1 MKKLRILFQYFLT
14 LMTTSY
20 SQYSAKGDL
29 IWLMLRPWIFIPR
42 VLYILLTFI
51 FLFLR
56 ILFQG
61 NSKNKNV
68 QKNLSKYLF
77 DVITDLG
84 PCFIKLGQAL
94 STRPDLVR
102 QDWLTELT
110 NLQDNLPAFDHKIAV
125 KIIEEELGAPPTELF
140 DEFPESPIASAS
152 LGQVYKTKTKNN
164 TYVAVKVQRPN
175 LYFLIRRDVVILRF
189 IGTFFSP
196 FLPLNIGVG
205 IGEIIDEFG
214 KALFDEIDYEKEG
227 ENALKF
233 ANLFKNN
240 PNVFI
245 PKFEKEFSS
254 KRIITTSWIDGVKLR
269 DRALLEENN
278 LVPSS
283 FIKTCVISGLQQ
295 LFEYGY
301 FHADPHPGNMFALKG
316 GNADYGNLAYV
327 DFGMMDTITNSDRL
341 TLIKAIV
348 HIINDEYYLLAKDFQ
363 KLGFLTK
370 EQDLQKLVV
379 PLKEVLGGSF
389 GAEVGTFN
397 LKNVTDKF
405 SKLMYSYPFR
415 VPSRFALIIRAV
427 VSQEGLA
434 LRLDPEFKILK
445 IAYPYIAKKLLTDN
459 SEEILEILLE
469 VVFDK
474 KGQIQIEKVESL
486 LNILFKDSQNINSD
500 LIPVAN
506 AGLKLIASN
515 KGSEVRKNLL
525 LSLIK
530 DDKLELT
537 DAKKLLSLIRD
548 TFSPLNI
555 AKSAFQNIISPI

>member
-1 MKKLRILFQYFLT
+1 MA
-14 LMTTSY
+14 TSY
-20 SQYSAKGDL
+20 SKYSPKGDM
-29 IWLMLRPWIFIPR
+29 IWLILRPWILLPR
-42 VLYILLTFI
+42 VLYILLTLI
-51 FLFLR
+51 FLLVR

-61 NSKNKNV
+61 NSNSKSV

-110 NLQDNLPAFDHKIAV
+110 NLQDNLPPFEHKIAL
-125 KIIEEELGAPPTELF
+125 KIIEDELGLPANELF
-140 DEFPESPIASAS
+140 DDFPDEPIASAS
-152 LGQVYKTKTKNN
+152 LGIVYKARTKNN
-164 TYVAVKVQRPN
+164 NFCAVKVQRPN
-175 LYFLIRRDVVILRF
+175 LYFLIRRDIVILK
-189 IGTFFSP
+189 ILATTFGS

-214 KALFDEIDYEKEG
+214 KALFDEIDYEQEG
-227 ENALKF
+227 KNALKF
-233 ANLFKNN
+233 ADLFKSN

-245 PKFEKEFSS
+245 PKLEKDFSS
-254 KRIITTSWIDGVKLR
+254 KRVITTSWIDGVKLR
-269 DRALLEENN
+269 DREILEQNN
-278 LVPSS
+278 LIPSS
-283 FIKTCVISGLQQ
+283 YIRTCVISGLQQ

-316 GNADYGNLAYV
+316 GTLDNGHLAYV

-348 HIINDEYYLLAKDFQ
+348 HLINQEYLLMAKDFQ

-370 EQDLQKLVV
+370 EQDLEKLVE

-389 GAEVGTFN
+389 GAEVGNFN

-459 SEEILEILLE
+459 SDEIVNILLE
-469 VVFDK
+469 VVFDNE
-474 KGQIQIEKVESL
+474 GRIQIDKLESL
-486 LNILFKDSQNINSD
+486 LNTLFKDTENINAD

-506 AGLKLIASN
+506 AGLKLIVSD

-525 LSLIK
+525 LSLVK
-530 DDKLELT
+530 DDRLEFK
-537 DAKKLLSLIRD
+537 DAEKLLTLLRD
-548 TFSPLNI
+548 TFSPLKL
-555 AKSAFQNIISPI
+555 AKSAVQNIISPA

>member
-1 MKKLRILFQYFLT
+1 MA
-14 LMTTSY
+14 TSY
-20 SQYSAKGDL
+20 SKYSPKGDM
-29 IWLMLRPWIFIPR
+29 IWLILRPWILLPR
-42 VLYILLTFI
+42 VLYILLTLI
-51 FLFLR
+51 FLLVR

-61 NSKNKNV
+61 NSSSKSV

-77 DVITDLG
+77 NVITDLG

-110 NLQDNLPAFDHKIAV
+110 NLQDNLPPFKHKIAL
-125 KIIEEELGAPPTELF
+125 KIIEDELGLPANELF
-140 DEFPESPIASAS
+140 DDFPDEPIASAS
-152 LGQVYKTKTKNN
+152 LGIVYKARKKNN
-164 TYVAVKVQRPN
+164 NFCAVKVQRPN
-175 LYFLIRRDVVILRF
+175 LYFLIRRDIVILK
-189 IGTFFSP
+189 ILATTFGS

-214 KALFDEIDYEKEG
+214 KALFDEIDYEQEG
-227 ENALKF
+227 KNALKF
-233 ANLFKNN
+233 ADLFKSN

-245 PKFEKEFSS
+245 PKLEKDFSS
-254 KRIITTSWIDGVKLR
+254 KRVITTSWIDGVKLR
-269 DRALLEENN
+269 DREILEQNN
-278 LVPSS
+278 LIPSS
-283 FIKTCVISGLQQ
+283 YIRTCVISGLQQ

-316 GNADYGNLAYV
+316 GTLDNGHLAYV

-348 HIINDEYYLLAKDFQ
+348 HLINQEYLLMAKDFQ

-370 EQDLQKLVV
+370 EQDLEKLVE
-379 PLKEVLGGSF
+379 PLKEVLGGAF
-389 GAEVGTFN
+389 GAEVGNFN

-459 SEEILEILLE
+459 SDEIVNILLE
-469 VVFDK
+469 VVFDNE
-474 KGQIQIEKVESL
+474 GRIQIDKLESL
-486 LNILFKDSQNINSD
+486 LNTLFKDTENINAD

-506 AGLKLIASN
+506 AGLKLFVSD

-525 LSLIK
+525 LSLVK
-530 DDKLELT
+530 DDRLEFK
-537 DAKKLLSLIRD
+537 DAQKLLTLLRD
-548 TFSPLNI
+548 TFSPLRL
-555 AKSAFQNIISPI
+555 AKSAVQNIISPA

>member
-1 MKKLRILFQYFLT
+1 
-14 LMTTSY
+14 MTRSY

-29 IWLMLRPWIFIPR
+29 IWLILRPWIFIPR
-42 VLYILLTFI
+42 ILYILLTFI

-110 NLQDNLPAFDHKIAV
+110 NLQDNLPAFDHKIAL
-125 KIIEEELGAPPTELF
+125 KIIEEELGAPPDELF

-189 IGTFFSP
+189 LATFLSP

-233 ANLFKNN
+233 ANLFKDN

-245 PKFEKEFSS
+245 PKLEKKFSS

-269 DRALLEENN
+269 DRALLMENN

-341 TLIKAIV
+341 TLIKAII

-370 EQDLQKLVV
+370 EQDLQKLVE
-379 PLKEVLGGSF
+379 PLKQVLGGSF
-389 GAEVGTFN
+389 GAEVGNFN

-474 KGQIQIEKVESL
+474 KGRIQIEKVESL
-486 LNILFKDSQNINSD
+486 LNILFKDSENINSD

-506 AGLKLIASN
+506 AGLKLIVSD
-515 KGSEVRKNLL
+515 KGYEVRKNLL
-525 LSLIK
+525 LSIIK
-530 DDKLELT
+530 DDRLELT
-537 DAKKLLSLIRD
+537 DVKKLLSLIRN

-555 AKSAFQNIISPI
+555 AKSAFQNIISPV

>member
-1 MKKLRILFQYFLT
+1 MA
-14 LMTTSY
+14 TSY
-20 SQYSAKGDL
+20 SRYSPKGDM
-29 IWLMLRPWIFIPR
+29 IWLILRPWILLPR
-42 VLYILLTFI
+42 VLYILLTLI
-51 FLFLR
+51 FLLVR

-61 NSKNKNV
+61 NSNSKSV

-77 DVITDLG
+77 NVITDLG

-110 NLQDNLPAFDHKIAV
+110 NLQDNLPPFKHKIAL
-125 KIIEEELGAPPTELF
+125 KIIEDELGLPANELF
-140 DEFPESPIASAS
+140 DDFPDEPIASAS
-152 LGQVYKTKTKNN
+152 LGIVYKARKKNN
-164 TYVAVKVQRPN
+164 NFCAVKVQRPN
-175 LYFLIRRDVVILRF
+175 LYFLIRRDIVILK
-189 IGTFFSP
+189 ILATTFGS

-214 KALFDEIDYEKEG
+214 KALFDEIDYEQEG
-227 ENALKF
+227 KNALKF
-233 ANLFKNN
+233 ADLFKSN

-245 PKFEKEFSS
+245 PKLEKDFSS
-254 KRIITTSWIDGVKLR
+254 KRVITTSWIDGVKLR
-269 DRALLEENN
+269 DREILEQNN
-278 LVPSS
+278 LIPSS
-283 FIKTCVISGLQQ
+283 YIRTCVISGLQQ

-316 GNADYGNLAYV
+316 GTLDNGHLAYV

-348 HIINDEYYLLAKDFQ
+348 HLINQEYLLMAKDFQ

-370 EQDLQKLVV
+370 EQDLEELVE

-389 GAEVGTFN
+389 GAEVGNFN

-459 SEEILEILLE
+459 SDEIVNILLE
-469 VVFDK
+469 VVFDNE
-474 KGQIQIEKVESL
+474 GRIQIDKLESL
-486 LNILFKDSQNINSD
+486 LNTLFKDTENINAD

-506 AGLKLIASN
+506 AGLKLIVSD

-525 LSLIK
+525 LSLVK
-530 DDKLELT
+530 DDRLEFK
-537 DAKKLLSLIRD
+537 DAEKLLILLRD
-548 TFSPLNI
+548 NLSPLKL
-555 AKSAFQNIISPI
+555 AKSAVQNIISPA

>member
-1 MKKLRILFQYFLT
+1 MA
-14 LMTTSY
+14 TSY
-20 SQYSAKGDL
+20 SKYSPKGDM
-29 IWLMLRPWIFIPR
+29 IWLILRPWILLPR
-42 VLYILLTFI
+42 VLYILLTLI
-51 FLFLR
+51 FLLVR

-61 NSKNKNV
+61 NSNSKSV

-110 NLQDNLPAFDHKIAV
+110 NLQDNLPPFKHKIAL
-125 KIIEEELGAPPTELF
+125 KIIEDELGLPANELF
-140 DEFPESPIASAS
+140 DYFPDEPIASAS
-152 LGQVYKTKTKNN
+152 LGIVYKARKKNN
-164 TYVAVKVQRPN
+164 NFCAVKVQRPN
-175 LYFLIRRDVVILRF
+175 LYFLIRRDIVILK
-189 IGTFFSP
+189 ILATTFGS

-214 KALFDEIDYEKEG
+214 RALFDEIDYEQEG
-227 ENALKF
+227 KNALKF
-233 ANLFKNN
+233 ADLFKSN

-245 PKFEKEFSS
+245 PKLEKDFSS
-254 KRIITTSWIDGVKLR
+254 KRVITTSWIDGVKLR
-269 DRALLEENN
+269 DREILEQNN
-278 LVPSS
+278 LIPSS
-283 FIKTCVISGLQQ
+283 YIRTCVISGLQQ

-316 GNADYGNLAYV
+316 GTLDNGHLAYV

-348 HIINDEYYLLAKDFQ
+348 HLINQEYLLMAKDFQ

-370 EQDLQKLVV
+370 EQDLEQLVE
-379 PLKEVLGGSF
+379 PLKEVLGGAF
-389 GAEVGTFN
+389 GAEVGNFN

-459 SEEILEILLE
+459 SDEIVNILLE
-469 VVFDK
+469 VVFDNE
-474 KGQIQIEKVESL
+474 GRIQIDKLESL
-486 LNILFKDSQNINSD
+486 LNTLFKDTENINAD

-506 AGLKLIASN
+506 AGLKLIVSD

-525 LSLIK
+525 LSLVK
-530 DDKLELT
+530 DDSLEFK
-537 DAKKLLSLIRD
+537 DAEKLLILLRN
-548 TFSPLNI
+548 TFSPLKL
-555 AKSAFQNIISPI
+555 AKSAVQNIISPA

>member
-1 MKKLRILFQYFLT
+1 
-14 LMTTSY
+14 MTISY
-20 SQYSAKGDL
+20 SNYSPQKDFVWL
-29 IWLMLRPWIFIPR
+29 IIRPWIFIPR
-42 VLYILLTFI
+42 LLYILLTLV
-51 FLFLR
+51 FLSLR

-68 QKNLSKYLF
+68 QRNLSKYLF
-77 DVITDLG
+77 DVITNLG

-102 QDWLTELT
+102 QDWLNELT
-110 NLQDNLPAFDHKIAV
+110 NLQDNLPPFDHKIAL
-125 KIIEEELGAPPTELF
+125 KIIEEEFGAPANELF
-140 DEFPESPIASAS
+140 SDFPDEPIASAS
-152 LGQVYKTKTKNN
+152 LGQVYKAKTNN
-164 TYVAVKVQRPN
+164 NDYCAVKVQRPN
-175 LYFLIRRDVVILRF
+175 LYFLIRRDIVILK
-189 IGTFFSP
+189 ILSTIFSP

-214 KALFDEIDYEKEG
+214 KALFEEIDYEKEAK
-227 ENALKF
+227 NALKF
-233 ANLFKNN
+233 ASLFKSN

-245 PKFEKEFSS
+245 PKLLKEFST
-254 KRIITTSWIDGVKLR
+254 KRVLTTSWIDGFKLR
-269 DRALLEENN
+269 DRETLERNN
-278 LVPSS
+278 LIPAS

-301 FHADPHPGNMFALKG
+301 FHADPHPGNLFALNG
-316 GNADYGNLAYV
+316 GSTDCGNLAYV
-327 DFGMMDTITNSDRL
+327 DFGMMDTITDFDRL

-348 HIINDEYYLLAKDFQ
+348 HLINEEYYLLAKDFQ

-370 EQDLQKLVV
+370 DQNIEQLVE

-389 GAEVGTFN
+389 GAEVGNFN

-405 SKLMYSYPFR
+405 SKLMYKYPFR

-459 SEEILEILLE
+459 SDEILDILLEIL
-469 VVFDK
+469 FDN
-474 KGQIQIEKVESL
+474 KGKIQIEKVESL
-486 LNILFKDSQNINSD
+486 LNILFVDPENINSD

-506 AGLKLIASN
+506 AGLKLFVSK
-515 KGSEVRKNLL
+515 KGTEVRKNLL

-530 DDKLELT
+530 DDKLELE
-537 DAKKLLSLIRD
+537 DVKKLFALIRE

-555 AKSAFQNIISPI
+555 AKSALQNIISPA

>member
-1 MKKLRILFQYFLT
+1 
-14 LMTTSY
+14 MTRAY

-29 IWLMLRPWIFIPR
+29 IWLILRPWIFIPR

-77 DVITDLG
+77 DVITNLG

-102 QDWLTELT
+102 QDWLIELT
-110 NLQDNLPAFDHKIAV
+110 KLQDNLPAFDHKIAL
-125 KIIEEELGAPPTELF
+125 KIIEEELGAPPNELF

-189 IGTFFSP
+189 LATFLSP

-233 ANLFKNN
+233 ANLFKDN

-245 PKFEKEFSS
+245 PKLEKQFSS

-269 DRALLEENN
+269 DKALLEENN

-283 FIKTCVISGLQQ
+283 FVKTCVISGLQQ

-316 GNADYGNLAYV
+316 GNSDYGNLAYV

-363 KLGFLTK
+363 KLGFLSK
-370 EQDLQKLVV
+370 EQDLQKLVE
-379 PLKEVLGGSF
+379 PLKQVLGDSL
-389 GAEVGTFN
+389 GAEVGNFN

-459 SEEILEILLE
+459 SDEILEILLE
-469 VVFDK
+469 VVFDN
-474 KGQIQIEKVESL
+474 KGRIQIEKVESL
-486 LNILFKDSQNINSD
+486 LNILFKDSENMNPD

-506 AGLKLIASN
+506 AGLKLFVSK

-530 DDKLELT
+530 DDKIELT

-548 TFSPLNI
+548 TFNPLNI
-555 AKSAFQNIISPI
+555 AKSAVQNIISPV

>member
-1 MKKLRILFQYFLT
+1 MMRSNSK
-14 LMTTSY
+14 
-20 SQYSAKGDL
+20 YSAKGNLVWL
-29 IWLMLRPWIFIPR
+29 ILRPWIFLPR
-42 VLYILLTFI
+42 LLYILLTFI

-110 NLQDNLPAFDHKIAV
+110 NLQDNLPPFDHKIAL
-125 KIIEEELGAPPTELF
+125 KIIEDELGAPAHEIF
-140 DEFPESPIASAS
+140 NEFPDRPIASAS
-152 LGQVYKTKTKNN
+152 LGQVYKAKTKENN
-164 TYVAVKVQRPN
+164 YVAVKVQRPN
-175 LYFLIRRDVVILRF
+175 LYFLIRRDIVILRF
-189 IGTFFSP
+189 LATFLSP

-233 ANLFKNN
+233 AGLFKQN

-245 PKFEKEFSS
+245 PKFEKQFSS

-269 DRALLEENN
+269 DRSVLEQND
-278 LVPSS
+278 LIPKS

-295 LFEYGY
+295 LFEFGY

-316 GNADYGNLAYV
+316 GNADCGNLAYV
-327 DFGMMDTITNSDRL
+327 DFGMMDKITNSDRL
-341 TLIKAIV
+341 ILIKAIV

-363 KLGFLTK
+363 KLGFLNQD
-370 EQDLQKLVV
+370 QDLQKLVL
-379 PLKEVLGGSF
+379 PLKEVLGGSL
-389 GAEVGTFN
+389 GAQVGDFN

-459 SEEILEILLE
+459 SEEILEILTE
-469 VVFDK
+469 VIFDSE
-474 KGQIQIEKVESL
+474 GRIQIEKVESL
-486 LNILFKDSQNINSD
+486 FNVLFKNSENFNSD

-506 AGLKLIASN
+506 AGLRLFVSK

-530 DDKLELT
+530 DDKLELS
-537 DAKKLLSLIRD
+537 DAKKLITLIRD
-548 TFSPLNI
+548 IFSPLNI
-555 AKSAFQNIISPI
+555 AKSAVQKIISPV

>member
-1 MKKLRILFQYFLT
+1 MA
-14 LMTTSY
+14 TSY
-20 SQYSAKGDL
+20 SKYSPKGDM
-29 IWLMLRPWIFIPR
+29 IWLILRPWILLPR
-42 VLYILLTFI
+42 VLYILLTLI
-51 FLFLR
+51 FLLVR

-61 NSKNKNV
+61 NSNSKSV

-110 NLQDNLPAFDHKIAV
+110 NLQDNLPPFDHKIAL
-125 KIIEEELGAPPTELF
+125 KIIEDELGLPANELF
-140 DEFPESPIASAS
+140 DDFPDEPIASAS
-152 LGQVYKTKTKNN
+152 LGIVYKAKTKNN
-164 TYVAVKVQRPN
+164 NLCAVKVQRPN
-175 LYFLIRRDVVILRF
+175 LYFLIRRDIVILK
-189 IGTFFSP
+189 ILATTFGS

-214 KALFDEIDYEKEG
+214 KALFNEIDYEQEG
-227 ENALKF
+227 KNALKF
-233 ANLFKNN
+233 ADYFKSN

-245 PKFEKEFSS
+245 PKLEKDFSS
-254 KRIITTSWIDGVKLR
+254 KRVITTSWIDGVKLR
-269 DRALLEENN
+269 DREILEQNN
-278 LVPSS
+278 LIPSS
-283 FIKTCVISGLQQ
+283 YIRTCVISGLQQ

-316 GNADYGNLAYV
+316 GSSDYGHLAYV

-348 HIINDEYYLLAKDFQ
+348 HLINQEYLLMAKDFQ

-370 EQDLQKLVV
+370 EQDLEQLVD

-389 GAEVGTFN
+389 GAEVGNFN

-459 SEEILEILLE
+459 SDEIVNILLE

-474 KGQIQIEKVESL
+474 EGRIQIDKLESL
-486 LNILFKDSQNINSD
+486 LNTLFKDTENINAD

-506 AGLKLIASN
+506 AGLKLFVSE
-515 KGSEVRKNLL
+515 KGAEVRKNLL
-525 LSLIK
+525 LSLVK
-530 DDKLELT
+530 DDRLEFK
-537 DAKKLLSLIRD
+537 DAEKLLILLRD
-548 TFSPLNI
+548 TFSPIKL
-555 AKSAFQNIISPI
+555 AKSAVQSIISPA

>member
-1 MKKLRILFQYFLT
+1 
-14 LMTTSY
+14 
-20 SQYSAKGDL
+20 
-29 IWLMLRPWIFIPR
+29 
-42 VLYILLTFI
+42 
-51 FLFLR
+51 
-56 ILFQG
+56 
-61 NSKNKNV
+61 
-68 QKNLSKYLF
+68 
-77 DVITDLG
+77 
-84 PCFIKLGQAL
+84 
-94 STRPDLVR
+94 
-102 QDWLTELT
+102 
-110 NLQDNLPAFDHKIAV
+110 
-125 KIIEEELGAPPTELF
+125 
-140 DEFPESPIASAS
+140 
-152 LGQVYKTKTKNN
+152 
-164 TYVAVKVQRPN
+164 VQRPN

-189 IGTFFSP
+189 LATFLSP

-214 KALFDEIDYEKEG
+214 KALFEEIDYEKEG
-227 ENALKF
+227 KNALKF
-233 ANLFKNN
+233 ANLFKDN

-245 PKFEKEFSS
+245 PKLEKQFSS
-254 KRIITTSWIDGVKLR
+254 KRIITTSWIDGFKLR
-269 DRALLEENN
+269 DRTLLEENN

-295 LFEYGY
+295 LFEFGF

-316 GNADYGNLAYV
+316 GNADCGNLAYV

-348 HIINDEYYLLAKDFQ
+348 HIINEEYYLLAEDFQ

-370 EQDLQKLVV
+370 EQDLQKLVE

-389 GAEVGTFN
+389 GAEVGNFN

-474 KGQIQIEKVESL
+474 NGQIQIEKVESL
-486 LNILFKDSQNINSD
+486 LNILFRDSENINSD

-506 AGLKLIASN
+506 AGLKLIVSK

-530 DDKLELT
+530 DEKLELT

-555 AKSAFQNIISPI
+555 AKSAVQNIISPV

>member
-1 MKKLRILFQYFLT
+1 
-14 LMTTSY
+14 
-20 SQYSAKGDL
+20 
-29 IWLMLRPWIFIPR
+29 LRPWIFIPR

-110 NLQDNLPAFDHKIAV
+110 NLQDNLPAFDHKIAL
-125 KIIEEELGAPPTELF
+125 KIIEEELGSPPNELF

-175 LYFLIRRDVVILRF
+175 LYFLIRRDIVILRF
-189 IGTFFSP
+189 LATFFSP

-214 KALFDEIDYEKEG
+214 KALFNEIDYEKEG
-227 ENALKF
+227 KNALKF

-245 PKFEKEFSS
+245 PKLEKQFSS
-254 KRIITTSWIDGVKLR
+254 KRIITTSWIDGVKLK
-269 DRALLEENN
+269 DRSLLEENN

-316 GNADYGNLAYV
+316 GNANIGNLAYV
-327 DFGMMDTITNSDRL
+327 DFGMMDTISNSDRI

-370 EQDLQKLVV
+370 EQDLHKLVE
-379 PLKEVLGGSF
+379 PLKEVLGGSLS
-389 GAEVGTFN
+389 AEVGNFN

-459 SEEILEILLE
+459 SDEILEILLE
-469 VVFDK
+469 VVFDN
-474 KGQIQIEKVESL
+474 KGRIQIEKVESL
-486 LNILFKDSQNINSD
+486 LNILFKDSENINSD

-506 AGLKLIASN
+506 AGLKLFVSK

-530 DDKLELT
+530 DEKLELT

-548 TFSPLNI
+548 TFSPFNI
-555 AKSAFQNIISPI
+555 AKSAVQNIISPA

>member
-1 MKKLRILFQYFLT
+1 MAIPYTEYSPKK
-14 LMTTSY
+14 
-20 SQYSAKGDL
+20 DL
-29 IWLMLRPWIFIPR
+29 IWLLLRPWILIPR
-42 VLYILLTFI
+42 VLYIFLTLI

-68 QKNLSKYLF
+68 QKNLSIYLF
-77 DVITDLG
+77 DVITNLG

-110 NLQDNLPAFDHKIAV
+110 NLQDNLPPFEHKIAL
-125 KIIEEELGAPPTELF
+125 KIIEDELGSPANILF
-140 DEFPESPIASAS
+140 DDFPDEPIASAS
-152 LGQVYKTKTKNN
+152 LGIVYKAKMKNN
-164 TYVAVKVQRPN
+164 SFCAVKVQRPN
-175 LYFLIRRDVVILRF
+175 LYFLIRRDVVILKIF
-189 IGTFFSP
+189 ATTFSS

-214 KALFDEIDYEKEG
+214 KAIFDEIDYEKEG
-227 ENALKF
+227 KNALKF
-233 ANLFKNN
+233 ANFFKEN

-245 PKFEKEFSS
+245 PKFETNFSS
-254 KRIITTSWIDGVKLR
+254 KRVITTSWIEGVKLR
-269 DRALLEENN
+269 DRELLEQNN
-278 LVPSS
+278 LIPSS

-316 GNADYGNLAYV
+316 GNSDYGNLAYV
-327 DFGMMDTITNSDRL
+327 DFGMMDSISNFDRL

-348 HIINDEYYLLAKDFQ
+348 HLINQEYLLMAKDFQ

-370 EQDLQKLVV
+370 DQDLEELIE

-389 GAEVGTFN
+389 GAEVGNFN

-405 SKLMYSYPFR
+405 SRLMYSYPFR

-434 LRLDPEFKILK
+434 LRLDPQFKILN

-459 SEEILEILLE
+459 SDEIVDILLD
-469 VVFDK
+469 VVFDNEGK
-474 KGQIQIEKVESL
+474 IQIDKIESL
-486 LNILFKDSQNINSD
+486 LDILFKDNEIINPD

-506 AGLKLIASN
+506 AGLKLFISK

-525 LSLIK
+525 LSLVK
-530 DDKLELT
+530 DDKLELK
-537 DAKKLLSLIRD
+537 DAEKLLSLLSN
-548 TFSPLNI
+548 TFSPLKL
-555 AKSAFQNIISPI
+555 AKSAVQNIISQA